1 MKKVFNATIA
11 SFLVTSW
18 LSSSSPNGYAAVAE
32 AAVNKEEVSK
42 RTTARKVSDNN
53 SLRHNIQRGLEEDVG
68 CRSIVDV
75 VCSSPDHVVLCAALE
90 QTGLD
95 DALSENGTV
104 WTLFAP
110 TDEAFK
116 EAFANNDIRDTL
128 DADTI
133 KFLMYEGSAITFD
146 ELVCSDK
153 IESYSG
159 KDSRTKCRSKGA
171 EKYQTG
177 AGNIATD
184 TMPMITASVESPDI
198 LCSGSILVLDGVL
211 LPKAA
216 PSDKQYQ
223 WDEDLEFGEVIDDT
237 ATGVSSDSMICGNP
251 RLQPKNDP
259 WKACDAIVFASR
271 KTTGPAPPT
280 SWGKDNCERSRNKAL
295 AVYDLTIIGGGIG
308 SAYLANRL
316 RFEKVSVGTVALF
329 EKGENIGGRLQSGFQ
344 DGALGLPVRPL
355 LDANNVGPPEYGG
368 MRVSPI
374 YPLIFGE
381 VIKLWESVYK
391 DQYPESKCDL
401 EFCSVMENRVN
412 CCKGL
417 LVPMDVGNVHYHSTR
432 TDLGEYL
439 NNSSLTAENALYS
452 PESGAKY
459 SADIVKNYEEYS
471 PYGQCILLIA
481 GMEKYITENP
491 DYEAPNAIEGFA
503 EICSPSK
510 CGFLEGMC
518 GLCGLFPEGKEALAA
533 KSCTGYDVD
542 PTAESMKSLIAF
554 GSEVVN
560 LANNVYL
567 YIFSIGYQRFA
578 QSLLDGTA
586 YEGSDGYSTVAVSP
600 QFQKKLVAVGVGPG
614 DFDAAVDRARV
625 LAQRQVDRFMHG
637 DENVENDDDGSTGPI
652 QLKFDDGS
660 VTSSHLS
667 YLSMLPY
674 DTVGN
679 PYYDHVNTIA
689 GLEPWHDAVAQIIV
703 PNEAIKWSLYWND
716 FSLARE
722 LNMTACVELKN
733 SSAYDGSC
741 DRLILD
747 GPRGDAPGIESQLV
761 RQVWFY
767 DYKTILLYTVGN
779 LNSPTESDFIA
790 IENYGMSTAVEKVI
804 VELQAAVDDLN
815 ITIPMPDWSRAK
827 QWPMGSLCLN
837 WNVTM
842 DGPKFSEAFRRP
854 FGDQV
859 NVWYGNSEMN
869 ADESLHGWAEG
880 ALSMA
885 NTSFPEIQVEF
896 KKAITADFINTLD

>member
-1 MKKVFNATIA
+1 M
-11 SFLVTSW
+11 
-18 LSSSSPNGYAAVAE
+18 
-32 AAVNKEEVSK
+32 
-42 RTTARKVSDNN
+42 
-53 SLRHNIQRGLEEDVG
+53 
-68 CRSIVDV
+68 
-75 VCSSPDHVVLCAALE
+75 VLCAALE

-110 TDEAFK
+110 TDEAIR

-146 ELVCSDK
+146 ELVCTDK

-184 TMPMITASVESPDI
+184 TMPMITASVDSPDI

-216 PSDKQYQ
+216 PLDKQYQ
-223 WDEDLEFGEVIDDT
+223 WDEDLEFGDVSDDT

-251 RLQPKNDP
+251 RPQPKNDP

-280 SWGKDNCERSRNKAL
+280 SWGTDNCVRSRNKAL
-295 AVYDLTIIGGGIG
+295 AVYDLAIIGGGIG

-316 RFEKVSVGTVALF
+316 RFEKVVVETVALF
-329 EKGENIGGRLQSGFQ
+329 EKGQNIGGRLQSGFQ

-381 VIKLWESVYK
+381 VMKLWESVYK
-391 DQYPESKCDL
+391 DQYPESKCDHK
-401 EFCSVMENRVN
+401 FCSFMENRVN

-432 TDLGEYL
+432 TDLGESL
-439 NNSSLTAENALYS
+439 HNSSLTAENALYS

-459 SADIVKNYEEYS
+459 SADIVKNYEEYA

-481 GMEKYITENP
+481 GMEEYITENP

-518 GLCGLFPEGKEALAA
+518 GLCGLFPEGKEAMAA
-533 KSCTGYDVD
+533 KSCSGYDND
-542 PTAESMKSLIAF
+542 PTVESMESLIEF

-560 LANNVYL
+560 LANDIYL

-586 YEGSDGYSTVAVSP
+586 YEGSDGYSTLAVSP
-600 QFQKKLVAVGVGPG
+600 QFQKKLVAVRVGPG
-614 DFDAAVDRARV
+614 DFDAAVDCARV
-625 LAQRQVDRFMHG
+625 LAQRQVDRYMHG

-679 PYYDHVNTIA
+679 PYYDNVNTIA
-689 GLEPWHDAVAQIIV
+689 GLEPWYGRWKILHFDTYV
-703 PNEAIKWSLYWND
+703 YD
-716 FSLARE
+716 FTQNNCSMQLTISICTQR
-722 LNMTACVELKN
+722 NSSSSSLKN
-733 SSAYDGSC
+733 
-741 DRLILD
+741 I
-747 GPRGDAPGIESQLV
+747 
-761 RQVWFY
+761 
-767 DYKTILLYTVGN
+767 
-779 LNSPTESDFIA
+779 FI
-790 IENYGMSTAVEKVI
+790 
-804 VELQAAVDDLN
+804 
-815 ITIPMPDWSRAK
+815 
-827 QWPMGSLCLN
+827 
-837 WNVTM
+837 
-842 DGPKFSEAFRRP
+842 
-854 FGDQV
+854 
-859 NVWYGNSEMN
+859 
-869 ADESLHGWAEG
+869 
-880 ALSMA
+880 
-885 NTSFPEIQVEF
+885 
-896 KKAITADFINTLD
+896 